1 MAKQRIIPDGCD
13 IAVFNYTGEMI
24 IEYNDVSKEVAVN
37 VLNLLQQLILNEDQR
52 RRAKDEIDDEKVLEK
67 LDELFDVKARKLLPK
82 PVRVQN

>member
-13 IAVFNYTGEMI
+13 IAVFNHTGEMI